1 LIPSG
6 SNGEGFEAFNF
17 DYVANE
23 EANQEEIFS
32 IVGKPIVD

>member
-6 SNGEGFEAFNF
+6 ANGDGVDAFNF

-23 EANQEEIFS
+23 ESNQEEIFS